1 MTRMLSWLVHQG
13 RGHRPPNHDLATV
26 IPLNAPIRWNR
37 VLGGVINESRRI
49 A

>member
-1 MTRMLSWLVHQG
+1 MLSWLVHQG

-26 IPLNAPIRWNR
+26 IPLNAPIRRNR
-37 VLGGVINESRRI
+37 VLGGVINEYRRI